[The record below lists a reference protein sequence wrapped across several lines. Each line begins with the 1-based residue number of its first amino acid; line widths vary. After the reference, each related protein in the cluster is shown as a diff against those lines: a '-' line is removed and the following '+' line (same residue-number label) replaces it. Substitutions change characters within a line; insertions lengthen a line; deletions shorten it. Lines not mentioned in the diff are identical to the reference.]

1 MGSRPRV
8 FFHLSVPETDSLYI
22 DPFDRATVE
31 SREVSAGVVLDHD
44 AEERIVGIDHAIQT
58 VELLPRGLLA
68 AHMAVERTVA

>member
-31 SREVSAGVVLDHD
+31 SREISAGVVLDHD
-44 AEERIVGIDHAIQT
+44 AEERIVGIDHARQT
-58 VELLPRGLLA
+58 VELLPLA
-68 AHMAVERTVA
+68 LQAPHMAVERTVA